1 MQLDVLKEG
10 TIKVKFSPAYPFNA
24 NFGRRQQTI
33 SIENTRNLVK
43 KIIKDQISRFQF
55 VGAARELLCSV
66 KII

>member
-10 TIKVKFSPAYPFNA
+10 TIKFKFSPAYPFNA
-24 NFGRRQQTI
+24 DLGRRQQSI
-33 SIENTRNLVK
+33 SIAKTRDLVK

-55 VGAARELLCSV
+55 VGAARELHCSV

>member
-24 NFGRRQQTI
+24 NFGRRQQRI
-33 SIENTRNLVK
+33 STENTINLVK
-43 KIIKDQISRFQF
+43 TIIEDQISRFQF
-55 VGAARELLCSV
+55 VGAARELHCSV